1 MEDVIKQFLAVSSG
15 DGSGYGYAV
24 SSGDGSGSGYGD
36 GSGSGSGYGSGDGSG
51 SGSGDGSGYGSG
63 DGYYSGDGYGYGY
76 GDGSGYG
83 YDYGYSYGYGYDYG
97 YGDGSGDGI
106 KSYDGHEVYIIDDMQ
121 TIIYSV
127 HGNIARGATI
137 NIDLT
142 LADCYIA
149 KCEDYFAH
157 GETAKQAMADAQS
170 KAYQNKP
177 IEERI
182 GYVIENYP
190 DVDVP
195 IEHSALFSLHNFL
208 TGSCLFGRR
217 EFANAHSLDPEH
229 GAMTM
234 REFIHL
240 TKDAFGGD
248 NIRQLADAYKI
259 KL

>member
-15 DGSGYGYAV
+15 YGYGSGY
-24 SSGDGSGSGYGD
+24 GSGSGYGD
-36 GSGSGSGYGSGDGSG
+36 GDGYDYDSGSGY
-51 SGSGDGSGYGSG
+51 GSGDGSGYGSG
-63 DGYYSGDGYGYGY
+63 DGYDYDPGSDYDSGSGS
-76 GDGSGYG
+76 GDGSGY
-83 YDYGYSYGYGYDYG
+83 
-97 YGDGSGDGI
+97 GI
-106 KSYDGHEVYIIDDMQ
+106 KSYDGHEVYKIDDMQ

-208 TGSCLFGRR
+208 TGSCLFGRK
-217 EFANAHSLDPEH
+217 EFAKAHSLDPEH

>member
-15 DGSGYGYAV
+15 YGYGSGYGSGSGYGD
-24 SSGDGSGSGYGD
+24 GDGSGSGYG
-36 GSGSGSGYGSGDGSG
+36 SGYGYGDGYGDGSG
-51 SGSGDGSGYGSG
+51 DV
-63 DGYYSGDGYGYGY
+63 SGDGYGYGY
-76 GDGSGYG
+76 GYGS
-83 YDYGYSYGYGYDYG
+83 
-97 YGDGSGDGI
+97 GDGSGDVSGSGDGSGYGI
-106 KSYDGHEVYIIDDMQ
+106 KSYDGHEVYKIDDMQ

-137 NIDLT
+137 NSDLT
-142 LADCYIA
+142 LSDCYIA
-149 KCEDYFAH
+149 KYEDYFAH

-208 TGSCLFGRR
+208 TGSCLFGRK
-217 EFANAHSLDPEH
+217 EFAKAHSIDPEH

>member
-1 MEDVIKQFLAVSSG
+1 MEEVIKQFLAVSYGDG
-15 DGSGYGYAV
+15 DGSGDGY
-24 SSGDGSGSGYGD
+24 
-36 GSGSGSGYGSGDGSG
+36 GYGSGDGSG
-51 SGSGDGSGYGSG
+51 Y
-63 DGYYSGDGYGYGY
+63 
-76 GDGSGYG
+76 
-83 YDYGYSYGYGYDYG
+83 
-97 YGDGSGDGI
+97 GI
-106 KSYDGHEVYIIDDMQ
+106 KSYNGHEVYRIDDMQ

-127 HGNIARGATI
+127 HGNIAKGATI
-137 NIDLT
+137 NSDLT
-142 LADCYIA
+142 LSDCYIA
-149 KCEDYFAH
+149 KCGDYFAH

-182 GYVIENYP
+182 GYVIEKYP

-208 TGSCLFGRR
+208 TGSCLFGRQ
-217 EFANAHSLDPEH
+217 EFAKAHSLDPEH

-240 TKDAFGGD
+240 TKDAYGED

>member
-1 MEDVIKQFLAVSSG
+1 MEDVIKQFLALSSG
-15 DGSGYGYAV
+15 DGYG
-24 SSGDGSGSGYGD
+24 DGYGD
-36 GSGSGSGYGSGDGSG
+36 GDGSCDGDGYGSGDGSG
-51 SGSGDGSGYGSG
+51 DGS
-63 DGYYSGDGYGYGY
+63 
-76 GDGSGYG
+76 
-83 YDYGYSYGYGYDYG
+83 
-97 YGDGSGDGI
+97 GI
-106 KSYDGHEVYIIDDMQ
+106 KSYNGHEVYIIDDMQ

-137 NIDLT
+137 NSDLT

-149 KCEDYFAH
+149 KYEDYFAH

-182 GYVIENYP
+182 GYVIEKYP

-195 IEHSALFSLHNFL
+195 IEHSVLFSLHNFL
-208 TGSCLFGRR
+208 TGSCLFGRK
-217 EFANAHSLDPEH
+217 EFAKAHSLDPEH

>member
-1 MEDVIKQFLAVSSG
+1 MEDVIKQFLALSY
-15 DGSGYGYAV
+15 GSGN
-24 SSGDGSGSGYGD
+24 
-36 GSGSGSGYGSGDGSG
+36 GYGSGDG
-51 SGSGDGSGYGSG
+51 DGS
-63 DGYYSGDGYGYGY
+63 
-76 GDGSGYG
+76 
-83 YDYGYSYGYGYDYG
+83 
-97 YGDGSGDGI
+97 GI
-106 KSYDGHEVYIIDDMQ
+106 KSYNGHEVYIIDFMR

-127 HGNIARGATI
+127 HGNIARGAII
-137 NIDLT
+137 NSDLT

-149 KCEDYFAH
+149 KYEDYFAH
-157 GETAKQAMADAQS
+157 GETAKQAMSDARS

-182 GYVIENYP
+182 DYVIEKYP

-195 IEHSALFSLHNFL
+195 IEHSTLFSLHNFL
-208 TGSCLFGRR
+208 TGSCLFGRQ
-217 EFANAHSLDPEH
+217 EFAKSHSLDPEH

-240 TKDAFGGD
+240 TKDAYGED

>member
-15 DGSGYGYAV
+15 DGSGYGYGYGA
-24 SSGDGSGSGYGD
+24 GDGAGYGYD
-36 GSGSGSGYGSGDGSG
+36 SGSGSGSGDGDDSGYDYGSGDGYDY
-51 SGSGDGSGYGSG
+51 GSGDGSGYGSG
-63 DGYYSGDGYGYGY
+63 DGYDY
-76 GDGSGYG
+76 GDSSGYDSGSGSGYG
-83 YDYGYSYGYGYDYG
+83 Y
-97 YGDGSGDGI
+97 GI
-106 KSYDGHEVYIIDDMQ
+106 KSYNGHEVYIIDDMQ

-182 GYVIENYP
+182 GYVIEKYP

-208 TGSCLFGRR
+208 TGSCLFGRK
-217 EFANAHSLDPEH
+217 EFAKAHSLDPEH

>member
-1 MEDVIKQFLAVSSG
+1 MEEVIKQFLLTSSG
-15 DGSGYGYAV
+15 SGS
-24 SSGDGSGSGYGD
+24 GSGSGYGD
-36 GSGSGSGYGSGDGSG
+36 GYGF
-51 SGSGDGSGYGSG
+51 
-63 DGYYSGDGYGYGY
+63 
-76 GDGSGYG
+76 
-83 YDYGYSYGYGYDYG
+83 
-97 YGDGSGDGI
+97 GDGSGDGFGI
-106 KSYDGHEVYIIDDMQ
+106 KSYNGHEVYIIDGMQ

-137 NIDLT
+137 NTDLT

-157 GETAKQAMADAQS
+157 GETAKQAMSDAQN

-182 GYVIENYP
+182 DCIVKKYP

-208 TGSCLFGRR
+208 TGSCLFGRK
-217 EFANAHSLDPEH
+217 EFAKAHSLDPEH

-240 TKDAFGGD
+240 TKDAYGGD

>member
-1 MEDVIKQFLAVSSG
+1 MEGVIKQFLAVS
-15 DGSGYGYAV
+15 
-24 SSGDGSGSGYGD
+24 YGD
-36 GSGSGSGYGSGDGSG
+36 GSGTGSG
-51 SGSGDGSGYGSG
+51 SGSGDGYGS
-63 DGYYSGDGYGYGY
+63 
-76 GDGSGYG
+76 
-83 YDYGYSYGYGYDYG
+83 
-97 YGDGSGDGI
+97 GI
-106 KSYDGHEVYIIDDMQ
+106 KSYNGHEVYRIDDMQ

-137 NIDLT
+137 NSDFT

-149 KCEDYFAH
+149 KCGDYFAH

-182 GYVIENYP
+182 GYVIEKYP

-208 TGSCLFGRR
+208 TGSCLFGRQ
-217 EFANAHSLDPEH
+217 EFAKSHSLDPEH

-240 TKDAFGGD
+240 TKDAYGGG

>member
-1 MEDVIKQFLAVSSG
+1 MEDVIKQFLAVSYGYVVSYG
-15 DGSGYGYAV
+15 DGSGYGY
-24 SSGDGSGSGYGD
+24 GDGSDSGSGYGYGD
-36 GSGSGSGYGSGDGSG
+36 GDGYAVSYGSGD
-51 SGSGDGSGYGSG
+51 GDGSGYGSG
-63 DGYYSGDGYGYGY
+63 DGSDS
-76 GDGSGYG
+76 GSGYG
-83 YDYGYSYGYGYDYG
+83 Y
-97 YGDGSGDGI
+97 GDGI
-106 KSYDGHEVYIIDDMQ
+106 KSYDGHEVYKIDDMQ

-208 TGSCLFGRR
+208 TGSCLFGRK
-217 EFANAHSLDPEH
+217 EFAKAHSLDPEH

>member
-1 MEDVIKQFLAVSSG
+1 MEEVIKQFLAV
-15 DGSGYGYAV
+15 GY
-24 SSGDGSGSGYGD
+24 
-36 GSGSGSGYGSGDGSG
+36 GYGSGDGSG
-51 SGSGDGSGYGSG
+51 Y
-63 DGYYSGDGYGYGY
+63 
-76 GDGSGYG
+76 
-83 YDYGYSYGYGYDYG
+83 
-97 YGDGSGDGI
+97 GI
-106 KSYDGHEVYIIDDMQ
+106 KSYNGHEVYRIDDMQ

-127 HGNIARGATI
+127 HGNIAKGATI
-137 NIDLT
+137 NSDLT
-142 LADCYIA
+142 LSDCYIA
-149 KCEDYFAH
+149 KCGDYFAH

-182 GYVIENYP
+182 GYVIEKYP

-208 TGSCLFGRR
+208 TGSCLFGRQ
-217 EFANAHSLDPEH
+217 EFAKAHSLDPEH

-240 TKDAFGGD
+240 TKDAYGED

>member
-1 MEDVIKQFLAVSSG
+1 MEDVIKQFLAVS
-15 DGSGYGYAV
+15 YGYVV
-24 SSGDGSGSGYGD
+24 S
-36 GSGSGSGYGSGDGSG
+36 
-51 SGSGDGSGYGSG
+51 
-63 DGYYSGDGYGYGY
+63 Y

-83 YDYGYSYGYGYDYG
+83 YGDGSDSGSGYGYGDGDGYAVSYGSGDGDGSGYG
-97 YGDGSGDGI
+97 YGDGSDSGSGYGYGDGI
-106 KSYDGHEVYIIDDMQ
+106 KSYDGHEVYKIDDMQ

-208 TGSCLFGRR
+208 TGSCLFGRK
-217 EFANAHSLDPEH
+217 EFAKAHSLDPEH

>member
-15 DGSGYGYAV
+15 DGSGYGYGYGA
-24 SSGDGSGSGYGD
+24 GDGAGYGYD
-36 GSGSGSGYGSGDGSG
+36 SGSGSGSGDGDDSGYDYGSGDGYDYGSG
-51 SGSGDGSGYGSG
+51 DGYDYGSGDGSGYGSG
-63 DGYYSGDGYGYGY
+63 DGY
-76 GDGSGYG
+76 
-83 YDYGYSYGYGYDYG
+83 
-97 YGDGSGDGI
+97 GI
-106 KSYDGHEVYIIDDMQ
+106 KSYNGHEVYIIDDMQ

-182 GYVIENYP
+182 GYVIEKYP

-208 TGSCLFGRR
+208 TGSCLFGRK
-217 EFANAHSLDPEH
+217 EFAKAHSLDPEH

>member
-1 MEDVIKQFLAVSSG
+1 MEDVIKQFLAVSYG
-15 DGSGYGYAV
+15 DGSGYGY
-24 SSGDGSGSGYGD
+24 GSGYGD
-36 GSGSGSGYGSGDGSG
+36 GSGDGEGYGEGF
-51 SGSGDGSGYGSG
+51 
-63 DGYYSGDGYGYGY
+63 GYGYGY

-83 YDYGYSYGYGYDYG
+83 EGYGYG
-97 YGDGSGDGI
+97 YGDGSGYGEGI
-106 KSYDGHEVYIIDDMQ
+106 KSYNGHEVYRIDDMQ

-137 NIDLT
+137 NSDLS

-149 KCEDYFAH
+149 KCRDYFAH

-182 GYVIENYP
+182 GYVIEKYP

-208 TGSCLFGRR
+208 TGSCLFGRK
-217 EFANAHSLDPEH
+217 EFAKAHSLDPYQ
-229 GAMTM
+229 GTMTM
-234 REFIHL
+234 REFINL

>member
-1 MEDVIKQFLAVSSG
+1 
-15 DGSGYGYAV
+15 
-24 SSGDGSGSGYGD
+24 
-36 GSGSGSGYGSGDGSG
+36 
-51 SGSGDGSGYGSG
+51 
-63 DGYYSGDGYGYGY
+63 
-76 GDGSGYG
+76 
-83 YDYGYSYGYGYDYG
+83 
-97 YGDGSGDGI
+97 
-106 KSYDGHEVYIIDDMQ
+106 MQ

-208 TGSCLFGRR
+208 TGSCLFGRK
-217 EFANAHSLDPEH
+217 EFAKAHSLDPEK

>member
-1 MEDVIKQFLAVSSG
+1 MLEEKIKKFLEIEI
-15 DGSGYGYAV
+15 GY
-24 SSGDGSGSGYGD
+24 GSGYGD
-36 GSGSGSGYGSGDGSG
+36 GSGSGYGSGYGD
-51 SGSGDGSGYGSG
+51 GDGSGYGDG
-63 DGYYSGDGYGYGY
+63 DGDGYGYGD
-76 GDGSGYG
+76 GD
-83 YDYGYSYGYGYDYG
+83 
-97 YGDGSGDGI
+97 GDGI
-106 KSYDGHEVYIIDDMQ
+106 KSYNGHEVYRIDDMQ

-137 NIDLT
+137 NSDFT

-149 KCEDYFAH
+149 KCGDYFAH

-170 KAYQNKP
+170 KAWQNKP

-182 GYVIENYP
+182 DYVIGKYP
-190 DVDVP
+190 NVDVP
-195 IEHSALFSLHNFL
+195 IEHSTLFSLHNFL
-208 TGSCLFGRR
+208 TGSCLFGRQ
-217 EFANAHSLDPEH
+217 EFAKSHSLDPEH

-240 TKDAFGGD
+240 TKDAYGGG

>member
-1 MEDVIKQFLAVSSG
+1 MEAIEKDIERFLAV
-15 DGSGYGYAV
+15 GS
-24 SSGDGSGSGYGD
+24 GSGSGYGD
-36 GSGSGSGYGSGDGSG
+36 GDGD
-51 SGSGDGSGYGSG
+51 
-63 DGYYSGDGYGYGY
+63 GDGYGYGY
-76 GDGSGYG
+76 GDGSGSG
-83 YDYGYSYGYGYDYG
+83 Y
-97 YGDGSGDGI
+97 GSGDGYGI
-106 KSYDGHEVYIIDDMQ
+106 KSYNGHEVYIIDDMR

-137 NIDLT
+137 NSDLT
-142 LADCYIA
+142 LSDCYIA
-149 KCEDYFAH
+149 KYEDYFAH

-170 KAYQNKP
+170 KAWQNKP

-182 GYVIENYP
+182 GYVVEKYP

-208 TGSCLFGRR
+208 TGSCLFGRK
-217 EFANAHSLDPEH
+217 EFAKAHSLDPEH

-234 REFIHL
+234 REFILL
-240 TKDAFGGD
+240 TKDAYGRD